1 MLYFGELI
9 ALLTAFLWSGT
20 SYAFTEA
27 SKRIG
32 SLQLNINR
40 MILAVFILFAII
52 SLFGFSIDLS
62 LRQFEFLLVS
72 GFAGLVLGDSF
83 LFKSFQLI
91 GARLGMLLMAL
102 VPGFSTLLALLFL
115 GENLS
120 AVNLT
125 GMAITLTGISIV
137 VMDRNEKSQTVF
149 HLNKLGVLYG
159 ILGAFGQASGLI
171 LAKFAFE
178 ESDVNGF
185 VAAFIR
191 LVFAVIIFL
200 PVVILLK
207 RYKNPITLFKK
218 DITALKA
225 MVTGTILGPVLGI
238 SSSLIAITYAK
249 IGIATTLMSTMPVI
263 MLPIARYYYKE
274 ILTSRAIIG
283 ALVAVIGVAI
293 LFVF

>member
-1 MLYFGELI
+1 VI
-9 ALLTAFLWSGT
+9 SG
-20 SYAFTEA
+20 
-27 SKRIG
+27 I
-32 SLQLNINR
+32 
-40 MILAVFILFAII
+40 
-52 SLFGFSIDLS
+52 
-62 LRQFEFLLVS
+62 
-72 GFAGLVLGDSF
+72 AGLVLGDSF
-83 LFKSFQLI
+83 LFKSFQII

-102 VPGFSTLLALLFL
+102 VPGFSTLLALFFL

-120 AVNLT
+120 AANLI
-125 GMAITLTGISIV
+125 GMVVTLTGISVV

-159 ILGAFGQASGLI
+159 VLGALGQASGLI

-191 LVFAVIIFL
+191 LLSAIIILLPVIILF
-200 PVVILLK
+200 K
-207 RYKNPITLFKK
+207 RYKNPVNLFRK

-274 ILTSRAIIG
+274 KLTGRAIMG
-283 ALVAVIGVAI
+283 AVIAVIGVGI
-293 LFVF
+293 LFLL